1 MQEIWKDVDWVKGYE
16 GLYQVSNLGRVKSLA
31 RYDSKGRFLKERI
44 KKLVPIQTGY
54 LTTLFCADGVL
65 KNMFVH
71 RLVATAFIPNSKN
84 LPEVN
89 HKDEN
94 KQNNCVENLEW
105 CDRKYNLAYGNK
117 RLKEAKTK
125 GFPVYCIELDKTF
138 WSVKEAARCT
148 GLVASTIHANC
159 KGKLSHAG
167 DYHWRYV
174 E

>member
-31 RYDSKGRFLKERI
+31 RYDRKGRLVKSRI

-54 LTTLFCADGVL
+54 LTTLFCVDGVV

>member
-1 MQEIWKDVDWVKGYE
+1 MQEVWKDIDWVKGYE

-31 RYDSKGRFLKERI
+31 RYDSNGRFLKERI

-54 LTTLFCADGVL
+54 LTTLFCVDGVL

-71 RLVATAFIPNSKN
+71 RLVATAFIPNSEN

-138 WSVKEAARCT
+138 WSVNEAARCT

>member
-1 MQEIWKDVDWVKGYE
+1 M
-16 GLYQVSNLGRVKSLA
+16 
-31 RYDSKGRFLKERI
+31 
-44 KKLVPIQTGY
+44 
-54 LTTLFCADGVL
+54 FCVDGVL

-71 RLVATAFIPNSKN
+71 RLVATAFIPNSEN